1 MKRAHSILEELVS
14 LGRLIFKKVSFMKG
28 EFYFQFNEIGT
39 PLFYFEFIPDFNYI
53 FLTTSFIGVD
63 TEAYFERS
71 ISYPV
76 DCFLEKKIPCKKL
89 FFELLDLDSQ
99 RFINYIDP
107 IEHDFIA
114 SRYVNNRR
122 IDFNLFKS
130 ERYIIKK
137 LQTNGVF
144 SGEEYA
150 NTVISEYLNRL
161 GKEKFETLMKTKLTR
176 IGKKNFFEETFEQIS
191 CTSCL
196 TNHQFYSCS
205 IGMYNLYFH
214 QNDLGM
220 YTCWLKQVKFEGG

>member
-1 MKRAHSILEELVS
+1 LNN
-14 LGRLIFKKVSFMKG
+14 IFNFKESCVR
-28 EFYFQFNEIGT
+28 T
-39 PLFYFEFIPDFNYI
+39 P
-53 FLTTSFIGVD
+53 
-63 TEAYFERS
+63 
-71 ISYPV
+71 
-76 DCFLEKKIPCKKL
+76 KKL

-150 NTVISEYLNRL
+150 NTVIS
-161 GKEKFETLMKTKLTR
+161 LTS
-176 IGKKNFFEETFEQIS
+176 FS
-191 CTSCL
+191 S
-196 TNHQFYSCS
+196 
-205 IGMYNLYFH
+205 
-214 QNDLGM
+214 
-220 YTCWLKQVKFEGG
+220 